1 MNKIKSAR
9 ELVTNPH
16 EYENF
21 EPFYAEIEQA
31 SVIFISVQPTNWLV
45 GYVKVPADFILKL
58 GIKTEKPRYTYNEL
72 SVDYTDPAL
81 SGYVAN
87 ELTYGELAKNGEA
100 VFGIDDNHLRQ
111 KGEIAFKE
119 DLEELA
125 KFLKAK
131 YEEED

>member
-21 EPFYAEIEQA
+21 EPYYAEIERE
-31 SVIFISVQPTNWLV
+31 SVLLMSAQPTNWLV
-45 GYVKVPADFILKL
+45 GYVKVPADFIVKL
-58 GIKTEKPRYTYNEL
+58 GINTEKRRYTYNEL
-72 SVDYTDPAL
+72 SVDYLDDTL
-81 SGYVAN
+81 SGYLAN
-87 ELTYGELAKNGEA
+87 ELTYGELANNGEA

-111 KGEIAFKE
+111 KGEIAFKK
-119 DLEELA
+119 DIEELA